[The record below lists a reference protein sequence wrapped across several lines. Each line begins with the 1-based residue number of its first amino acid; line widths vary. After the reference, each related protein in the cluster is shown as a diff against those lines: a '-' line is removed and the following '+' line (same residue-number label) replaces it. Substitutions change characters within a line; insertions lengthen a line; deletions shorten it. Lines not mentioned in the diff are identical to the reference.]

1 MKRILTVLAA
11 ALLFAGA
18 ASAQEIANFNRGPQV
33 ESPIVLSDGRVIFRL
48 AADYATVVTLSGNWM
63 AQGEAPMPM
72 EKGEG
77 GVWEAVTPV
86 LEPEIYT
93 YNFNVDGVPV
103 NDPVNYK
110 VQRDG
115 TRFLNMV
122 FVPGERS
129 AVYNEAHQRGTLT
142 TMWYDSPQL
151 GINRRMVVYT
161 PYGYD
166 NPANKK
172 VKYPVLY
179 LLHGG
184 GGDEEAWTS
193 MGRAAEI
200 LDNLIEQGRA
210 VPMIVVMPNGNPN
223 QSAAPTLGI
232 GNTNINYR
240 DPYYANAYVKSLV
253 TEIIP
258 FIESHFRVNPK
269 PASRAI
275 SGLSMGGGHTLSASQ
290 LYPSVFDYICP
301 LSISSQD
308 TPEIRAQLRALKNDG
323 YKLYWFGVGKTD
335 FLYEGALT
343 LDRILTE
350 EGLPHTFFVSDGGHE
365 WKNWRLYLQTFV
377 PLLFK

>member
-1 MKRILTVLAA
+1 MKRVLTILTA
-11 ALLFAGA
+11 ALLLAGA
-18 ASAQEIANFNRGPQV
+18 ASAQEIANFNRGQQVDSPQ
-33 ESPIVLSDGRVIFRL
+33 VLSDGRIIFRL

-63 AQGEAPMPM
+63 AQGEGPLAMK
-72 EKGEG
+72 KGEG
-77 GVWEAVTPV
+77 GVWEVTV
-86 LEPEIYT
+86 TGLEPEIYT
-93 YNFNVDGVPV
+93 YNFIVDGVPV
-103 NDPVNYK
+103 NDPSNYK

-115 TRFLNMV
+115 TRFLNML
-122 FVPGERS
+122 FVPGARS
-129 AVYNEAHQRGTLT
+129 EVYNEAGHRGNLT
-142 TMWYDSPQL
+142 TLWYDSAQL

-200 LDNLIEQGRA
+200 LDNLIERGEA

-223 QSAAPTLGI
+223 QQAAQTLGI
-232 GNTNINYR
+232 EPTNINYR

-258 FIESHFRVNPK
+258 FIESHYRVNAK
-269 PASRAI
+269 PESRAI
-275 SGLSMGGGHTLSASQ
+275 AGLSMGGGHTLSASQ

-308 TPEIRAQLRALKNDG
+308 TPEIRAQLRALKKDG
-323 YKLYWFGVGKTD
+323 YKLYWVGVGNTD
-335 FLYEGALT
+335 FLYEGAQT

-350 EGLPHTFFVSDGGHE
+350 EGLRHTFYVSEGGHE
-365 WKNWRLYLQTFV
+365 WKNWRLYLQTFAK
-377 PLLFK
+377 LLFK

>member
-1 MKRILTVLAA
+1 MKKVLTILAA
-11 ALLFAGA
+11 SLLLAGA
-18 ASAQEIANFNRGPQV
+18 ASAQEIANFNRGQQVDSPQ
-33 ESPIVLSDGRVIFRL
+33 VLSDGRIIFRL

-63 AQGEAPMPM
+63 AQGEGPIPMK
-72 EKGEG
+72 KGEG
-77 GVWEAVTPV
+77 GVWEVTV
-86 LEPEIYT
+86 TDLEPEIYT

-103 NDPVNYK
+103 NDPVNYR

-115 TRFLNMV
+115 TRFLNML

-129 AVYNEAHQRGTLT
+129 EVYNEASRRGNLT
-142 TMWYDSPQL
+142 TVWYDSATL

-166 NPANKK
+166 NPANRS

-200 LDNLIEQGRA
+200 LDNLIERRQA

-223 QSAAPTLGI
+223 QQAAQTLGI
-232 GNTNINYR
+232 EPTNINYR
-240 DPYYANAYVKSLV
+240 DPYYANAYVNSLV
-253 TEIIP
+253 KEIIP
-258 FIESHFRVNPK
+258 FVEKHFRVKAK
-269 PASRAI
+269 PEFRAI
-275 SGLSMGGGHTLSASQ
+275 AGLSMGGGHTLTASQ

-308 TPEIRAQLRALKNDG
+308 TPEIRSQLRALKKDG
-323 YKLYWFGVGKTD
+323 YKLYWVGVGNTD
-335 FLYEGALT
+335 FLYEGAQT

-350 EGLPHTFFVSDGGHE
+350 EGLQHTFYVSEGGHE
-365 WKNWRLYLQTFV
+365 WKNWRLYLQTFTK
-377 PLLFK
+377 LLFK

>member
-1 MKRILTVLAA
+1 MKKVLTILA
-11 ALLFAGA
+11 ALLLLAGA
-18 ASAQEIANFNRGPQV
+18 ASAQEIANFNRGQQVDSPQ
-33 ESPIVLSDGRVIFRL
+33 VLSDGRIIFRL

-63 AQGEAPMPM
+63 AQGEGPIPMK
-72 EKGEG
+72 KGEG
-77 GVWEAVTPV
+77 GVWEVTV
-86 LEPEIYT
+86 TDLEPEIYT

-103 NDPVNYK
+103 NDPVNYR

-115 TRFLNMV
+115 TRFLNML
-122 FVPGERS
+122 FVPGKRS
-129 AVYNEAHQRGTLT
+129 EVYNEASRRGNLT
-142 TMWYDSPQL
+142 TVWYDSAML

-166 NPANKK
+166 DPANKK

-200 LDNLIEQGRA
+200 LDNLIERREA

-223 QSAAPTLGI
+223 QQAAQTLGI
-232 GNTNINYR
+232 EPTNINYR
-240 DPYYANAYVKSLV
+240 DPYYANAYVNSLV

-258 FIESHFRVNPK
+258 FIEKHFRVNAK
-269 PASRAI
+269 PEFRAI
-275 SGLSMGGGHTLSASQ
+275 AGLSMGGGHTLTASQ

-308 TPEIRAQLRALKNDG
+308 TPEIRSQLRALKKDG
-323 YKLYWFGVGKTD
+323 YKLYWVGVGNTD
-335 FLYEGALT
+335 FLYEGAQT

-350 EGLPHTFFVSDGGHE
+350 EGLQHTFYVSEGGHE
-365 WKNWRLYLQTFV
+365 WKNWRLYLQTFAK
-377 PLLFK
+377 LLFK